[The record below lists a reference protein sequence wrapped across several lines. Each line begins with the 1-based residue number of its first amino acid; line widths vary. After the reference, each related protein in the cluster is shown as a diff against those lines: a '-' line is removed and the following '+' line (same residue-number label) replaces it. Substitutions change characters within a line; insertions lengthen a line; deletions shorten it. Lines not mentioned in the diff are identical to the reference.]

1 MEPEKNKT
9 PSAVDE
15 IRGNLAELKAAI
27 KTLGEQDKITPSVEA
42 RFKALEEDLKGLE
55 KKTLERNLSVPGSEE
70 DLKRKQFDLGMAIT
84 AAKTGNWSDAG
95 YELEHIKATHQ
106 KALKAGFQPNDPSI
120 LHKDI
125 TAGTGANGGF
135 LLSVEVDQGITP
147 LAIASRPVLNDMG
160 ITKLTNLGVGDYHYH
175 KQATR
180 GTAYWIGEL
189 QAPTKSG
196 QTFERRTLRMK
207 KIAAYTAC
215 SNDMLRQGRGTMD
228 AFVRKDLSDAL
239 GLGMETAA
247 LRGTGSDYQPTGL
260 VNQSGLTT
268 TTAIGTNGGQA
279 GLRRLALLA
288 NNIDIADLLKGNL
301 GYVTHPRIAFQLR
314 IQGSEAYSGQ
324 TTNTPALNA
333 GIPLSN
339 AKLEELVGYKIRTS
353 TLLPI
358 TLVKGSSSDCTY
370 IIFGDWSQ
378 MIMGTWGGL
387 EIKVSS
393 EASDGTNNMFVQD
406 GFFVHA
412 LQTMDIGVRDPAA
425 FTMLSDARVTTN
437 ELAA

>member
-1 MEPEKNKT
+1 MANENETLT
-9 PSAVDE
+9 PVQEIKVKLGELQSAM
-15 IRGNLAELKAAI
+15 

-42 RFKALEEDLKGLE
+42 RFKAIEEDLKSVE
-55 KKTLERNLSVPGSEE
+55 KKQADRNLSVSGSEE
-70 DLKRKQFDLGMAIT
+70 DLKKKKFDLGMAVK
-84 AAKTGNWSDAG
+84 AAKTGDWSEAG

-106 KALKAGFQPNDPSI
+106 KALKVGFQPNDPSI

-160 ITKLTNLGVGDYHYH
+160 ITKLNNLAVGEYHYH

-228 AFVRKDLSDAL
+228 AFVRQDLSDAL

-247 LRGTGSDYQPTGL
+247 LRGSGSDYQPRGL
-260 VNQSGLTT
+260 INQSGLTT
-268 TTAIGTNGGQA
+268 TAAVGANGGQI
-279 GLRRLALLA
+279 GLRRLALMA
-288 NNIDIADLLKGNL
+288 NNIEMADLLKGNL
-301 GYVTHPRIAFQLR
+301 GYVTHPRVTYQLR
-314 IQGSEAYSGQ
+314 IQGSEAFSGQ
-324 TTNTPALNA
+324 TTNTPALN
-333 GIPLSN
+333 GQIPLNN
-339 AKLEELVGYKIRTS
+339 AKLEELLGYKIRTS
-353 TLLPI
+353 TLLPV
-358 TLVKGSSSDCTY
+358 TLTKGSSTDATY
-370 IIFGDWSQ
+370 VVFGDWTQ
-378 MIMGTWGGL
+378 MVMGTWGGL
-387 EIKVSS
+387 EIKVSN
-393 EASDGTNNMFVQD
+393 EASDGTNNMFIQD

-425 FTMLSDARVTTN
+425 FTVISDARITTN